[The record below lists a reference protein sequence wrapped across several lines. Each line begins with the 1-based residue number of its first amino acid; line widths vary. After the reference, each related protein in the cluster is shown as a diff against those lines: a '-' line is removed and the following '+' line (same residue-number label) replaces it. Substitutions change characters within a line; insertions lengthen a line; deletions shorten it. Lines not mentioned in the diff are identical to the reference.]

1 MRPKLAVL
9 ISMILSGGIFSF
21 PAVQMSSSGPLHV
34 QNPPPSSRPK
44 ELTPEE
50 IIKAFSAKETEF
62 YEAWIQYTYRQ
73 DATVRVLSVN
83 GSPKKESMRLVSDVV
98 FRDNGERDIQIVRR
112 SGRLSSV
119 TFTKEDEEVINN
131 IQPFSLT
138 EKEIPLYDLRYQGK
152 ERVDELDCYVFSVKP
167 KNTRGDRMYFQGK
180 IWIDDQDLQIVRTM
194 GKPVPERNN
203 QKFPEFETLRQIIDD
218 KYWFPVWTHADSV
231 LSFPDGRVRVEET
244 ITYEE
249 YKRFDAKATIRFD
262 TKK

>member
-1 MRPKLAVL
+1 
-9 ISMILSGGIFSF
+9 MILSGGIFSF
-21 PAVQMSSSGPLHV
+21 PAGQMSSSDPLHV
-34 QNPPPSSRPK
+34 QNPPSSSRPK

-138 EKEIPLYDLRYQGK
+138 EKEIPLYDLKYQGK

-203 QKFPEFETLRQIIDD
+203 QLFPEFETLRQIIDD
-218 KYWFPVWTHADSV
+218 KYWFPAWTHADSI
-231 LSFPDGRVRVEET
+231 LSFPGSRVRVEET